1 MNLDDTLQVEKNVK
15 QSGSSFYWGMKLLP
29 KEKRRGMFAIYAF
42 CREVDDIADDL
53 KNSQIIKKK
62 KLNQWKKDIGRIFKS
77 SSLDNSLKRE
87 LNYSIIKF
95 KLENKFNLI
104 NGVYQELA
112 KQVELSKIQVTKDTP
127 VFTIL
132 KNADV
137 PTKKHKPKRSL
148 ITILF
153 TLVGI
158 IYSFGFLFFKKYGFN
173 L

>member
-1 MNLDDTLQVEKNVK
+1 MTKFLSTIILSIFLTVSFQSFAQNKVCGSYKGYIEDDMHQNPEFYQSISEKNQSLK
-15 QSGSSFYWGMKLLP
+15 QEFERIQDEL
-29 KEKRRGMFAIYAF
+29 AIF
-42 CREVDDIADDL
+42 ND
-53 KNSQIIKKK
+53 KNQII
-62 KLNQWKKDIGRIFKS
+62 S
-77 SSLDNSLKRE
+77 SSKFNVK
-87 LNYSIIKF
+87 KF

>member
-1 MNLDDTLQVEKNVK
+1 LSVESKNPIYSSIIINEIFEILQDYVIKAKIKSSKELLDFNLKNLESKRQEFERIQDELAIFNDKNQIISSSKFNVK
-15 QSGSSFYWGMKLLP
+15 
-29 KEKRRGMFAIYAF
+29 
-42 CREVDDIADDL
+42 
-53 KNSQIIKKK
+53 
-62 KLNQWKKDIGRIFKS
+62 
-77 SSLDNSLKRE
+77 
-87 LNYSIIKF
+87 KF